1 MLNKVSIQIRAKMG
15 TIKRFED
22 LEIWQL
28 ARELLKLIY
37 DDFRNCKDFTFKNQ
51 IIAAGLSIMNNAAE
65 GFSRDSDKEF
75 KQFLNISK
83 GSDGEVKSMYYVAED
98 QKYITIEIANDRRN
112 RTDVLMMKITNF
124 MFYLKK

>member
-1 MLNKVSIQIRAKMG
+1 MG
-15 TIKRFED
+15 TVKKFED

-28 ARELLKLIY
+28 TRDLLNLIY
-37 DDFRNCKDFTFKNQ
+37 DDFKNCKDYNLKDQ
-51 IIAAGLSIMNNAAE
+51 IISAGLSIKNNIAE

-83 GSDGEVKSMYYVAED
+83 GSCGEVKSMYYTAED
-98 QKYITIEIANDRRN
+98 QKYVSSETAEDRRK
-112 RTDVLMMKITNF
+112 RASVLLTKITNF

>member
-1 MLNKVSIQIRAKMG
+1 MG

-28 ARELLKLIY
+28 ARELLNLIY
-37 DDFRNCKDFTFKNQ
+37 DDFRNCKDYNFKDQ
-51 IIAAGLSIMNNAAE
+51 VISAGLSIKNNIAE

-75 KQFLNISK
+75 KQFLNISR
-83 GSDGEVKSMYYVAED
+83 GSCGEVKSMYYTAAD
-98 QKYITIEIANDRRN
+98 QNYVYPETANDRRN
-112 RTDVLMMKITNF
+112 RASLLLTKITNF